1 MVMHDIWCPAQ
12 LLLWFAFR
20 NFWGINCVQLMMGC
34 WWGIHLTFVCWN
46 NGFIDWGIEL
56 YCCWVAMPKCKAV
69 WSSWTR
75 FLIVYVVEWWC
86 QNECISSMF
95 TKVYCLITHDVD
107 QSRRPKNHNMNN
119 GKFSHKW
126 NWMTCL
132 LIEGLSPKMELIQLG
147 GCVEMVRGGGQ
158 REWGKNV
165 RSKIV
170 MLEITYAISG
180 YLAF

>member
-1 MVMHDIWCPAQ
+1 VY
-12 LLLWFAFR
+12 
-20 NFWGINCVQLMMGC
+20 V
-34 WWGIHLTFVCWN
+34 V
-46 NGFIDWGIEL
+46 E
-56 YCCWVAMPKCKAV
+56 CCWVVMPKCKAV

-95 TKVYCLITHDVD
+95 TKVCCLITHDAD
-107 QSRRPKNHNMNN
+107 QSPRPRNHNMND

-132 LIEGLSPKMELIQLG
+132 LIEGLSTKMELVQLG
-147 GCVEMVRGGGQ
+147 GCVELVRGGGK

-170 MLEITYAISG
+170 MLEITHAICG